1 MDFIY
6 NFSHSWELLALLVA
20 LVVWRLV
27 KLAGAVFTLGGIT
40 RIFRRA
46 GLNPWPVAFLVVP
59 IFGFAITGSYLA
71 FQRWPNIAPRV
82 VPKPPRSKP
91 AARTA

>member
-1 MDFIY
+1 MTNDVFVIPIAWQWIIH
-6 NFSHSWELLALLVA
+6 FALAAIAAWPL
-20 LVVWRLV
+20 
-27 KLAGAVFTLGGIT
+27 T

-46 GLNPWPVAFLVVP
+46 GLNPWPVAFLVLP

-82 VPKPPRSKP
+82 APKPPRKP
-91 AARTA
+91 RPGRTARAA

>member
-1 MDFIY
+1 MTNDVFVISIAQQWVIH
-6 NFSHSWELLALLVA
+6 FALAAIAAWPLY
-20 LVVWRLV
+20 
-27 KLAGAVFTLGGIT
+27 

-46 GLNPWPVAFLVVP
+46 GLAPWPVAFLAVP
-59 IFGFAITGSYLA
+59 IFGFAIVGSYLA

-82 VPKPPRSKP
+82 APKPPRNKS

>member
-1 MDFIY
+1 MSGDVFVISITQQWAIH
-6 NFSHSWELLALLVA
+6 FGLAA
-20 LVVWRLV
+20 LAAWPL
-27 KLAGAVFTLGGIT
+27 I

-46 GLNPWPVAFLVVP
+46 GLPSWPVVFLAVP

-82 VPKPPRSKP
+82 APKPVRKRTT
-91 AARTA
+91 RTA

>member
-1 MDFIY
+1 MTNDVFVISIAQQWVIH
-6 NFSHSWELLALLVA
+6 FALAAIAAWPLY
-20 LVVWRLV
+20 
-27 KLAGAVFTLGGIT
+27 

-46 GLNPWPVAFLVVP
+46 GLAPWPVAFLVVP
-59 IFGFAITGSYLA
+59 IFGFAIVGSYLA

-82 VPKPPRSKP
+82 APKPPRNKS

>member
-1 MDFIY
+1 MTDDVFVISIAQQWVIH
-6 NFSHSWELLALLVA
+6 FVLAAVA
-20 LVVWRLV
+20 AWPLY
-27 KLAGAVFTLGGIT
+27 

-46 GLNPWPVAFLVVP
+46 GLNPWPIAFLVVA

-82 VPKPPRSKP
+82 APKPPRKP
-91 AARTA
+91 RAERIVRAA

>member
-1 MDFIY
+1 MTGDVFVISITQQWLIH
-6 NFSHSWELLALLVA
+6 FALAA
-20 LVVWRLV
+20 LAAWPLS
-27 KLAGAVFTLGGIT
+27 

-59 IFGFAITGSYLA
+59 IFGFAIAGSYLA

-82 VPKPPRSKP
+82 APKPPRKP
-91 AARTA
+91 RSERTPRAA

>member
-1 MDFIY
+1 VTNDVFVISIGQQWVIH
-6 NFSHSWELLALLVA
+6 FVLAAIAAWPL
-20 LVVWRLV
+20 
-27 KLAGAVFTLGGIT
+27 I

-82 VPKPPRSKP
+82 APKPPRKP
-91 AARTA
+91 RPQRTARVA